1 MTGGIYTGQQVIS
14 SKNGNYWVGAGAWQA
29 ILDGQ
34 QTMNRAF
41 VGAMNNNNFRWFEIK
56 NYTDHGIYSG
66 SGSANNVTIANMIF
80 SNIGSTRNGQE
91 LVMSLYLCKNRKGAA

>member
-14 SKNGNYWVGAGAWQA
+14 SKNGNDWVGAGAWQA

-41 VGAMNNNNFRWFEIK
+41 VGAMNNNNFRWVEIK

-66 SGSANNVTIANMIF
+66 CGSENKVTIANMIL
-80 SNIGSTRNGQE
+80 SHIDSKRDGEEVGSSM
-91 LVMSLYLCKNRKGAA
+91 LW